1 MFSGRATESK
11 TKRVSDQL
19 LPVGRTTE
27 TLKAQM
33 TSQQEIS
40 HYWFP
45 PLNSNNNNH
54 IYINI
59 LYDILYI
66 NTQYNININYVYFK
80 CVFKV
85 NEFSECSQSFWFWF
99 QD

>member
-40 HYWFP
+40 HY
-45 PLNSNNNNH
+45 
-54 IYINI
+54 
-59 LYDILYI
+59 
-66 NTQYNININYVYFK
+66 
-80 CVFKV
+80 
-85 NEFSECSQSFWFWF
+85 
-99 QD
+99 